1 MTKNLFS
8 FFLFLIIIF
17 FFYFVFSQYISENN
31 KKKTN
36 IDRTNIDKIISD
48 QVHNIPL
55 LKNDTEDIIIYNNG
69 FNNIDNLKPKR
80 EFWKLFKK

>member
-8 FFLFLIIIF
+8 FFLFIIIIF

-36 IDRTNIDKIISD
+36 VDRTNIDKIISD
-48 QVHNIPL
+48 QVQNIPL

-80 EFWKLFKK
+80 EFLKLFNK

>member
-8 FFLFLIIIF
+8 FFLFIIIIF

-36 IDRTNIDKIISD
+36 VDRTNIDKIISD
-48 QVHNIPL
+48 QVQNIPL

-80 EFWKLFKK
+80 EFWKLFNK